1 MIKAVVGL
9 AVISAISG
17 LLGVVIGFVC
27 RGRAALEFITSV
39 VVSAAFL
46 ILGAWMAGTLS
57 TQWSWQHPVSS
68 VAYLLGPYVLF
79 WLLPTSAMAALI
91 GNRYRKKAE

>member
-1 MIKAVVGL
+1 MTKAVLGL
-9 AVISAISG
+9 AIISAVSG
-17 LLGVVIGFVC
+17 LLGVIIGLVC

-39 VVSAAFL
+39 AVSATFL

-57 TQWSWQHPVSS
+57 SQWSWQHPVSS
-68 VAYLLGPYVLF
+68 VAYVLGPYVLF
-79 WLLPTSAMAALI
+79 WLLPTAAMAALI

>member
-9 AVISAISG
+9 AIISAVSG
-17 LLGVVIGFVC
+17 LLGIVIGFVC

-46 ILGAWMAGTLS
+46 ILGAWMGGTLS
-57 TQWSWQHPVSS
+57 TEWSWQHPFWS
-68 VAYLLGPYVLF
+68 VVYHLGPYVLF
-79 WLLPTSAMAALI
+79 LLLPMSAMAALI
-91 GNRYRKKAE
+91 GNRYRKKAD